1 MDQLLNK
8 KTASVPL
15 LALLLLMACKG
26 ATGKQAATATIEKIA
41 PVQELNENTIPIIIS
56 DKPQVAAGKSY
67 TTCEALITDLLKSS
81 NAPGIKRFREAQ
93 VRIVDKNTEKIS
105 VELYVSYKITEG
117 PFKNRQTEFT
127 IGWFDFYPATGI
139 LQDITNDPERPQKLQ
154 YNTTILQTADWD
166 SLCLV
171 PLKKTGRQ

>member
-1 MDQLLNK
+1 MYRLFTK
-8 KTASVPL
+8 KMGTGIFMVL
-15 LALLLLMACKG
+15 FLLMVSIEAAASPKG
-26 ATGKQAATATIEKIA
+26 IATGGPINDTILTTK
-41 PVQELNENTIPIIIS
+41 N
-56 DKPQVAAGKSY
+56 Y

-139 LQDITNDPERPQKLQ
+139 LQDITNDPERPEKLQ
-154 YNTTILQTADWD
+154 YNTAILQTADWD
-166 SLCLV
+166 KLCMV
-171 PLKKTGRQ
+171 APK